1 MTTGE
6 QTGQPAGFL
15 YHATIAS
22 GDTMG
27 GAHPALGGRWGGV
40 RKDSLDSRG
49 PLPGYRNHWF
59 SVQAG
64 ACTENK
70 GCPYPSL

>member
-15 YHATIAS
+15 FHATIAS

-27 GAHPALGGRWGGV
+27 GAHPALGGPGGV
-40 RKDSLDSRG
+40 
-49 PLPGYRNHWF
+49 
-59 SVQAG
+59 
-64 ACTENK
+64 E
-70 GCPYPSL
+70 